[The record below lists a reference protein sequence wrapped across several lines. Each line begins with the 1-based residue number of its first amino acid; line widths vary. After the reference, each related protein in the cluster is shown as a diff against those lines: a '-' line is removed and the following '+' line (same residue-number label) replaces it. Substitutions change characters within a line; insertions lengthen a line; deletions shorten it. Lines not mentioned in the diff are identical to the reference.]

1 MSENATEQVLEMP
14 KHGEFCWT
22 EIISNE
28 NLDACKTFY
37 TNVFNWEL
45 KQSKATG
52 EDFEYLEYNI
62 PGGYPMG
69 GLFKMTQEMCGEQ
82 EIPPPHFMNYIAVD
96 DVDATAS
103 KAFDLGGTIVAPPTD
118 IPNVGRFAMI
128 QDPTGAHFSIIKL
141 NEGGM

>member
-1 MSENATEQVLEMP
+1 MSENATAKEQIMMP

-22 EIISNE
+22 EIVINDTES
-28 NLDACKTFY
+28 CKKFY
-37 TNVFNWEL
+37 TNVFGWEFN
-45 KQSKATG
+45 QSQAVEG
-52 EDFEYLEYNI
+52 EMEYLEYNV

-69 GLFKMTQEMCGEQ
+69 GLFKMTKEMFGE
-82 EIPPPHFMNYIAVD
+82 EMPPPHFMNYIAVD

-103 KAFDLGGTIVAPPTD
+103 KAFDLGGTIVVPPTD

-128 QDPTGAHFSIIKL
+128 KDPTSAIFSILTL